1 MENKCKDCII
11 SHSSEVFHT
20 WLYIVGMILG
30 YLLYKKY
37 SIDDLPIRRSLKQ
50 LMCIMMWLTALY
62 LCKKTLFGTIEDM
75 DGSRLFTQ
83 WENVT
88 FLRFSGLSWSIGISI
103 IIFCNTGYGGVV
115 NSVLCWPGWD
125 PLVRFSYGVYLLHPI
140 TTYTLWVHYSQV

>member
-11 SHSSEVFHT
+11 SDSSEVFHT

-37 SIDDLPIRRSLKQ
+37 SIDDIPIRRSLKQ

-103 IIFCNTGYGGVV
+103 ITFCNTGYGGVV

-125 PLVRFSYGVYLLHPI
+125 PLVRFYYGVY
-140 TTYTLWVHYSQV
+140 